1 MPGVTI
7 LDNCLSSG
15 QKITV
20 LATVIATALAEGLT
34 PDEENIIGN
43 LIMQIG
49 TTLLTIAAIDEAKAT
64 SLDTSD
70 SKNSTD
76 SGQTNQ
82 QLPFT

>member
-1 MPGVTI
+1 M
-7 LDNCLSSG
+7 DNCLSSG

-70 SKNSTD
+70 SKNNTD

-82 QLPFT
+82 QPPFT